1 MYTMVPEDYL
11 KFWTDEERRSARG
24 WTPATAKTTSGIT
37 RTRPG
42 WLRRFGGTAR
52 SAPLHS

>member
-1 MYTMVPEDYL
+1 MYTMAPEDYL
-11 KFWTDEERRSARG
+11 KFWTDEERRSTRG

-42 WLRRFGGTAR
+42 WLRRSVVAAR
-52 SAPLHS
+52 SVALHP